1 MDNLD
6 IKEFFKYLL
15 KRIKFALILFIAV
28 ILAGNIYMLWFQ
40 KPQYQSYS
48 TVILSSDDN
57 SNQQITQTEVT
68 LNRSLVDSY
77 TQVIKSR
84 KVLDQVNSKIRY
96 GYSYEELS
104 GKISVS
110 SLNKTEIIKITAT
123 DSEPFRAKEIADATA
138 KFFISEVKTYYNVNN
153 VNILDAAIENSTP
166 SNIKPVKQELIYI
179 AVGILVSMAII
190 FVIFCLDRSVKTA
203 EQVEQYTKLPV
214 LGKIRRIQETTNELI
229 VKNDPKSNISEDIR
243 TLRTN
248 LQFILNS
255 DATKVALITSSIP
268 HEGKSFISS
277 NLATALAEAGKKTLL
292 IDGDM
297 RLGRVHEIF
306 KVPNSQ
312 GLSNMLAEH
321 KTMGFFNYI
330 FQTNVHNLNVI
341 PRGIVP
347 PNPSELLDS
356 VDMKHLLSYLRDQ
369 YDYIIIDGTPVAN
382 LPDSLIM
389 AKEVDRTIIT
399 CSSNFTEI
407 DDLQN
412 AAKAL
417 ANINANVSGV
427 ILNRVNVKR
436 GKKYGKYGDY
446 YYSYS
451 NKK

>member
-1 MDNLD
+1 MNDLD
-6 IKEFFKYLL
+6 IKDFFRYLL
-15 KRIKFALILFIAV
+15 KRVKLALFLFITV
-28 ILAGNIYMLWFQ
+28 VLAGNAYMLWLQ
-40 KPQYQSYS
+40 KPEYQSYA
-48 TVILSSDDN
+48 TVVLSSDDD
-57 SNQQITQTEVT
+57 SKQQITQTEVT
-68 LNRSLVDSY
+68 LNRNLVESY
-77 TQVIKSR
+77 TQVVKSR
-84 KVLDQVNSKIRY
+84 KVLDQVNNKLVY
-96 GYSYEELS
+96 GYSYDALA

-110 SLNKTEIIKITAT
+110 SLKNTEIIKITAT
-123 DSEPFRAKEIADATA
+123 DGEPSRAKEIANKTA
-138 KFFISEVKTYYNVNN
+138 EVFIAEVKDLYNVNN
-153 VNILDAAIENSTP
+153 VNILDYAIENATP
-166 SNIKPVKQELIYI
+166 SNVKPLKQELIYVAAGLAFSV
-179 AVGILVSMAII
+179 AVI
-190 FVIFCLDRSVKTA
+190 FIIFCLDRSVKTS

-214 LGKIRRIQETTNELI
+214 LGKIRRIPETTNELI

-255 DATKVALITSSIP
+255 DATKIALVTSSIP

-277 NLATALAEAGKKTLL
+277 NLATALAEAGKRTLL

-297 RLGRVHEIF
+297 RLGRLHEIF
-306 KVPNSQ
+306 KIPNNE

-330 FQTNVHNLNVI
+330 FQTAIKNLDVI
-341 PRGIVP
+341 PRGIIP

-369 YDYIIIDGTPVAN
+369 YDYIIIDGTPIAN

-389 AKEVDRTIIT
+389 AKEVDRTIIA
-399 CSSNFTEI
+399 CASNFTEI

-412 AAKAL
+412 ASKAL

-427 ILNRVNVKR
+427 ILNRVNSKK

-446 YYSYS
+446 YYAYS

>member
-1 MDNLD
+1 MEDLD
-6 IKEFFKYLL
+6 IKEYFRYLL
-15 KRIKFALILFIAV
+15 KRAKLALTILIAT
-28 ILAGNIYMLWFQ
+28 IIAGNIYMLCFQ
-40 KPQYQSYS
+40 KPEYQSYS
-48 TVILSSDDN
+48 TVVLSSDDN
-57 SNQQITQTEVT
+57 SKQQITQTEVT
-68 LNRSLVDSY
+68 LNRNLVDSY
-77 TQVIKSR
+77 TQVVKSR
-84 KVLDQVNSKIRY
+84 KVLDQVNNKINY
-96 GYSYEELS
+96 GYSYEQLA
-104 GKISVS
+104 GKVSVS
-110 SLNKTEIIKITAT
+110 SVNKTEIIKITAT
-123 DSEPFRAKEIADATA
+123 DSEPYRAKEIANVTA
-138 KFFISEVKTYYNVNN
+138 KYFISEVKELYNVNN
-153 VNILDAAIENSTP
+153 VNVLDQAIENNTP
-166 SNIKPVKQELIYI
+166 SNISPVKQELIYAALGLI
-179 AVGILVSMAII
+179 LSMGIV
-190 FVIFCLDRSVKTA
+190 FVIFCLDRSVKTP
-203 EQVEQYTKLPV
+203 EEVEHYTKLPV
-214 LGKIRRIQETTNELI
+214 LGKIRRIPETTNELI

-255 DATKVALITSSIP
+255 DSTKVALITSSVP

-306 KVPNSQ
+306 KVPNVQ

-330 FQTNVHNLNVI
+330 IQTNVPNLNVI
-341 PRGIVP
+341 PRGVVP

-356 VDMKHLLSYLRDQ
+356 IDMKHLLSYLRDQ
-369 YDYIIIDGTPVAN
+369 YDYIIIDGTPIAN

-389 AKEVDRTIIT
+389 AKEVDRTIVT

-412 AAKAL
+412 ATKAL
-417 ANINANVSGV
+417 ANINATVSGV
-427 ILNRVNVKR
+427 ILNRVNVKK

-446 YYSYS
+446 YYAYS

>member
-1 MDNLD
+1 MNDLD
-6 IKEFFKYLL
+6 IKEFFRYLL
-15 KRIKFALILFIAV
+15 KRVKLALFIFITV
-28 ILAGNIYMLWFQ
+28 VLAGNAYMLWLQ
-40 KPQYQSYS
+40 KPEYQSYS
-48 TVILSSDDN
+48 TVVLSSDDD
-57 SNQQITQTEVT
+57 SKQQITQTEVT
-68 LNRSLVDSY
+68 LNRNLVDSY
-77 TQVIKSR
+77 TQVVKSR
-84 KVLDQVNSKIRY
+84 RVLDQVNDKLPY
-96 GYSYEELS
+96 GYSYDTLAS
-104 GKISVS
+104 KISIS
-110 SLNKTEIIKITAT
+110 SLKNTDIIKIVAT
-123 DSEPFRAKEIADATA
+123 DSTPSRAKEIANTTA
-138 KFFISEVKTYYNVNN
+138 KYFITEVKDLYKVNN
-153 VNILDAAIENSTP
+153 VNILDQAIENDTP
-166 SNIKPVKQELIYI
+166 SNVKPAKQELIYI
-179 AVGILVSMAII
+179 AAGLVLSLGIV
-190 FVIFCLDRSVKTA
+190 FVIFCLDRSVKTS

-214 LGKIRRIQETTNELI
+214 LGKIRKIPETTNELI

-255 DATKVALITSSIP
+255 DSTKIALVTSSIP

-306 KVPNSQ
+306 KVPNNQ

-330 FQTNVHNLNVI
+330 SNTNIQNLSVL

-369 YDYIIIDGTPVAN
+369 YDYIIIDGTPIAN

-389 AKEVDRTIIT
+389 AKAVDRTIVT

-427 ILNRVNVKR
+427 ILNRVNVKK

>member
-104 GKISVS
+104 SKISVS